1 MRQPTHTHLWACR
14 SPHSAGQWGADMETS
29 KAPHIFIELTLSEKL
44 LAVLD
49 GVCSTQ
55 VSALSKT
62 HPVIYSKHRDTEES
76 CSKDVWLL
84 LAMYSKPLNVC

>member
-1 MRQPTHTHLWACR
+1 
-14 SPHSAGQWGADMETS
+14 METF

-62 HPVIYSKHRDTEES
+62 HPVIHSERSDTEGN
-76 CSKDVWLL
+76 CSMDDWSS
-84 LAMYSKPLNVC
+84 LAMYSKPLSRLVHVL